1 MASNS
6 RFRFCGEILI
16 PSSDRNPFIKR
27 DTVQFSSGSV
37 PKISI
42 NFGVKNGANCP
53 YVGLQGFKHS
63 TIKTRSKDNESIE
76 IEWENRFDP
85 DVVANVSRNSK
96 FIVNLTE
103 RKEFITEWDMIE
115 YLENELPKFKEDV
128 VVRGRFVRRP
138 GTGEYAGKFYDNF
151 NIDSV
156 LAASKVEDSSR
167 SCRVTADLYYN
178 KDCVDTADFKTN
190 GIIHVSAYVPM
201 WITSERAEMMV
212 PFAVEFDPRNIQ
224 IAHNE
229 IGFDPTTPQGKEQ
242 VQYYVDEILG
252 RKSKDYVKMRW
263 SVNVVNGAEEK
274 PFDESCLTSRQKRE
288 IELGLSTIEDF
299 RPLGTVYGPAIR
311 EFKLHKNAMRG
322 DTIYNDG
329 PVEAY
334 TVKEFEELIYHPPVV
349 ESADDVFSDVTETDD
364 ADDLFD

>member
-6 RFRFCGEILI
+6 RFRFCGELLI

-63 TIKTRSKDNESIE
+63 TIKTRSKDNEPIE
-76 IEWENRFDP
+76 IEWENRFDS

-115 YLENELPKFKEDV
+115 CLENELPKFKEDV

-178 KDCVDTADFKTN
+178 KDCVDVSAFKTDGVVYVN
-190 GIIHVSAYVPM
+190 AYIPM

-212 PFAVEFDPRNIQ
+212 PFNVIFDPKCFQ
-224 IAHNE
+224 VANE
-229 IGFDPTTPQGKEQ
+229 VIGFDVNTDAGKKLFQ
-242 VQYYVDEILG
+242 FYVDRILG

-274 PFDESCLTSRQKRE
+274 PFDESCLTETQKME
-288 IELGLSTIEDF
+288 IELGGSTIEDF

-349 ESADDVFSDVTETDD
+349 ESADDVFSDVTESDD